1 MGFWDQYNYWL
12 MFLQDWSQVATGT
25 STPTRTNFWDQYN
38 LPEHPYLLGFSVFGW
53 LGGSLFV
60 KVPFFIKKSTNLGR
74 NSTCLE
80 DSGIYVSIY
89 FLLFSQRNTHDIWGL
104 ELAH

>member
-60 KVPFFIKKSTNLGR
+60 KVPFFHQEKYQSGQKLYMSGRFWHICIYIFSFIFSKK
-74 NSTCLE
+74 
-80 DSGIYVSIY
+80 
-89 FLLFSQRNTHDIWGL
+89 H
-104 ELAH
+104 A